1 MKNILISGKIIKD
14 KYNQIGE
21 FLDEA
26 WINYFKN
33 KNINLINCNV
43 PTNKLLKKLTISGVI
58 LTGGNDLYKIKK
70 KRFNKIRDIKD
81 SKLLNFALSN
91 NIPVLGVCRGFQFI
105 ASKMGG
111 VISKKKGHVKK
122 KHILKV
128 NDKIFNQKIK
138 KININSFHDYVVIKL
153 SKKFR
158 KTFQLSDKSIELAIS
173 NNKKILLMM
182 FHPERKNISDRVI
195 KKIIFNFFKI

>member
-1 MKNILISGKIIKD
+1 MKNILISGKVIAD

-33 KNINLINCNV
+33 KKINLINCSML
-43 PTNKLLKKLTISGVI
+43 TNQLLKKLRISGVI

-70 KRFNKIRDIKD
+70 KRFNKIRDSKD
-81 SKLLNFALSN
+81 SKLFNFAISN

-111 VISKKKGHVKK
+111 TINKKKGHVKK

-128 NDKIFNQKIK
+128 NDKIFNQEIEKI
-138 KININSFHDYVVIKL
+138 IINSFHDYVVTKL

-158 KTFQLSDKSIELAIS
+158 KTYQLSDKSIELAIS

-182 FHPERKNISDRVI
+182 FHPERKNISDKII
-195 KKIIFNFFKI
+195 KKIIFDFFKI

>member
-158 KTFQLSDKSIELAIS
+158 KTYQLSDKSIELAIS